1 MVIHSSGRTVPA
13 RGRLAFWE
21 KSGLGGIEGRAVDAI
36 DRALDAVVIQ
46 KKLGIVQR
54 LTGLLHQSPNLV
66 GSFGRSFTPSACTF
80 CTKDRPVSANSS
92 ALW

>member
-21 KSGLGGIEGRAVDAI
+21 KSGLGGIEGRVVDAI

-46 KKLGIVQR
+46 EKPAILPR
-54 LTGLLHQSPNLV
+54 LTGLLHQRLSLV
-66 GSFGRSFTPSACTF
+66 GSFGRSSPPSACTF